1 VLAKC
6 IRADNLAELFL
17 FNGRDFGYALHCLVI
32 ECNFLQESFYTI
44 TLPYF
49 MLQIY
54 KPKTVYFQKSVKLL
68 WYIFH
73 ASWDLSQIKQ
83 DCWHIISRRQNHP
96 QLYAYSII

>member
-1 VLAKC
+1 MLAKC

-32 ECNFLQESFYTI
+32 ECIFLQESFYTI

-54 KPKTVYFQKSVKLL
+54 KPKTVYFQKKCKAVVVYFSCILRSVT
-68 WYIFH
+68 
-73 ASWDLSQIKQ
+73 
-83 DCWHIISRRQNHP
+83 N
-96 QLYAYSII
+96 